1 MRKFIILW
9 TGQLFSQLGTALT
22 TFSLGIWI
30 YQHTGSVS
38 KFAAV
43 SISWTAAL
51 IFMSPFAGTI
61 VDRWDRRTLLIFSE
75 LAGAA
80 RVLFFLLLLS
90 LGKLSLLALCIATAA
105 IGVTGAIGGAAF
117 LASMSM
123 ILPKE
128 KLGRANGMQQFIWAF
143 AQVASPVLA
152 GILLGKW
159 GLKLVLVL
167 DCASFF
173 IAIGAYLMVSI
184 PNPERVLDGK
194 GKGRL
199 GSFVDDLVAGFRYV
213 KAPSLLILCVFL
225 SGLNLAAGIV
235 GVLFQPMM
243 LAFTTPAVVGRVA
256 TIGALGMLGGS
267 VLMSV
272 WGGPKRR
279 LTGIMTLNVFC
290 SFCLMAGGMKASA
303 VLVAISGF
311 AFFFCYP
318 LVAGSVQALL
328 QQTVAPEIQG
338 RVFSFVKVAGAWSVP
353 TGQAIAGPIVD
364 RVFEPWFQNGGLLTH
379 NVGHIIGV
387 GPGRGSGLM
396 FIVVGVAYLVMT
408 LTAYILSPLRASR
421 QAAAEPAA
429 LEAATG
435 PALVNQERNIESAR
449 RAFEG

>member
-1 MRKFIILW
+1 MRKFIIMW

-38 KFAAV
+38 KFAAL

-51 IFMSPFAGTI
+51 IFTSPLAGAV
-61 VDRWDRRTLLIFSE
+61 VDRWDRRTLLILSE
-75 LAGAA
+75 IIGAS

-90 LGKLSLLALCIATAA
+90 FGKLSLLALCIGTAV
-105 IGVTGAIGGAAF
+105 IGVSGAIGGAAF

-159 GLKLVLVL
+159 GINLVLVI

-184 PNPERVLDGK
+184 PNPERTLADK
-194 GKGRL
+194 GKRGP
-199 GSFVDDLVAGFRYV
+199 GSLLDDLVAGFQYI
-213 KAPSLLILCVFL
+213 KAPSLLTLCVFL

-267 VLMSV
+267 VAMSI

-279 LTGIMTLNVFC
+279 ISGIMTLNVIC

-303 VLVAISGF
+303 VLIAIAGS

-318 LVAGSVQALL
+318 LVAGSVQAML

-353 TGQAIAGPIVD
+353 TGQAIAAPIVD

-379 NVGHIIGV
+379 NIGHIIGV
-387 GPGRGSGLM
+387 GPGRGSALM
-396 FIVVGVAYLVMT
+396 FIVVGAAYLGMT
-408 LTAYILSPLRASR
+408 LTAYILSPFRSLK
-421 QAAAEPAA
+421 QAAAEPEA
-429 LEAATG
+429 LEAAAG
-435 PALVNQERNIESAR
+435 SALVNHARNRESVQ
-449 RAFEG
+449 RAFED